1 MTRYLLD
8 TNIVS
13 HLARVEVAPSLAEWM
28 EVQQARDLFM
38 STMTVAEISRGILQM
53 PEGRRRDALARW
65 AKGMFATPGPFA
77 GRILPFDREAAEIWA
92 ALMAE
97 GQRSG
102 RARSPVDT
110 IIAATALAGDCV
122 VVTDNT
128 RDFPGV
134 PVINP
139 LRP

>member
-1 MTRYLLD
+1 MRRLLLD
-8 TNIVS
+8 TNILS
-13 HLARVEVAPSLAEWM
+13 ALNRPQPEPHLVAWLRGQPNEMLFVATMTLAEI
-28 EVQQARDLFM
+28 RF
-38 STMTVAEISRGILQM
+38 GILQA
-53 PEGRRRDALARW
+53 PEGRRREQLTAW
-65 AKGMFATPGPFA
+65 FAGPAGPAQLFA

-102 RARSPVDT
+102 WARSPVDT